1 MRTTLKCALVSLFV
15 SSSFLSAEIMKVED
29 LQGIASKV
37 MDACKDKKSD
47 DISSACS
54 NLEMKDARLTCYG
67 KDGKISF
74 SSDKDIIGKDA
85 TNFKDENGKS
95 ILDLTKDKLKDA
107 KNGEKVS
114 FTAMVNG
121 KKRNIVA
128 FMIGD
133 MVCTV
138 AAAAE

>member
-1 MRTTLKCALVSLFV
+1 MKNTLKCALVSLFV
-15 SSSFLSAEIMKVED
+15 SSSFLSAEVMKVED

-37 MDACKDKKSD
+37 MDKKS
-47 DISSACS
+47 S
-54 NLEMKDARLTCYG
+54 EGVEFKDARFVCY
-67 KDGKISF
+67 KDGKVDS
-74 SSDKDIIGKDA
+74 SSDKSLVGKDA
-85 TNFKDENGKS
+85 TDFKDENGKS
-95 ILDLTKDKLKDA
+95 ILDLSKEKLKDA
-107 KNGEKVS
+107 KDGEKVS

-128 FMIGD
+128 FMMSD